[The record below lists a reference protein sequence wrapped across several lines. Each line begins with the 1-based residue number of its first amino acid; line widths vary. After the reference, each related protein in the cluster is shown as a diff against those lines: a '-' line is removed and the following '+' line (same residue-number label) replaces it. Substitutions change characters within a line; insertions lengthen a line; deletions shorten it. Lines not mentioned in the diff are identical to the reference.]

1 MEGFTNHLVGWSI
14 LRISKN
20 AKWRLRLKSFRN
32 ERRASHNLSSI
43 ACIGNLPSNLSRL
56 QKESS
61 LATPALAELP
71 AWRMNMKHIFRAFY
85 CALFVLAFAIPVLA
99 DTIRLKDGSVI
110 RGQVVGFKDQQ
121 FTVLI
126 GSGAQG
132 RRSRT
137 IIYVEDIDSIEFDSA
152 TTAAAASLAN
162 EDTASNN
169 KNNAGAPVYQPP
181 RSNPPVNTSN
191 NPPANSTNNE
201 PVSNQAGPVGTPTFF
216 TIKVAVRA
224 DNTNNGWTNTG
235 LVVRKGQRL
244 RITATGRVSLGA
256 GRFSTP
262 VGIAGADTD
271 KLMRTEATGALIAVI
286 GDDND
291 DFLLIG
297 QRRDFVA
304 QRDGV
309 LFLGVNEGN
318 LNDNT
323 GTYDVVIEAEAG
335 GPR

>member
-1 MEGFTNHLVGWSI
+1 MKNI
-14 LRISKN
+14 LRTCCTFAIV
-20 AKWRLRLKSFRN
+20 L
-32 ERRASHNLSSI
+32 
-43 ACIGNLPSNLSRL
+43 
-56 QKESS
+56 
-61 LATPALAELP
+61 
-71 AWRMNMKHIFRAFY
+71 
-85 CALFVLAFAIPVLA
+85 ALFIPVVA

-137 IIYVEDIDSIEFDSA
+137 LIYVEDVESIEFDSV
-152 TTAAAASLAN
+152 TTAAASIPAN
-162 EDTASNN
+162 EDTPSSNSST
-169 KNNAGAPVYQPP
+169 GQVYQPP
-181 RSNPPVNTSN
+181 RTNPSTETGRQPARTDTSQ
-191 NPPANSTNNE
+191 PSTPA
-201 PVSNQAGPVGTPTFF
+201 PQTFF
-216 TIKVAVRA
+216 TIRVAVRA
-224 DNTNNGWTNTG
+224 DNTNNGWTNSG

-244 RITATGRVSLGA
+244 RISSTGRVSLGG

-262 VGIAGADTD
+262 TGVAGGVDTD
-271 KLMRTEATGALIAVI
+271 KLMRNEATGSLIAVI

-297 QRRDFVA
+297 TRRDFVA

-323 GTYDVVIEAEAG
+323 GTFDVVIEAEAG
-335 GPR
+335 STPPR

>member
-1 MEGFTNHLVGWSI
+1 MKTTRHALYSLV
-14 LRISKN
+14 L
-20 AKWRLRLKSFRN
+20 
-32 ERRASHNLSSI
+32 
-43 ACIGNLPSNLSRL
+43 
-56 QKESS
+56 
-61 LATPALAELP
+61 
-71 AWRMNMKHIFRAFY
+71 
-85 CALFVLAFAIPVLA
+85 VLALVAPIAA

-137 IIYVEDIDSIEFDSA
+137 LIYVEDVESIEFDSE
-152 TTAAAASLAN
+152 TTGAASGLPN
-162 EDTASNN
+162 DNRPTSDNTST
-169 KNNAGAPVYQPP
+169 PDYQPP
-181 RSNPPVNTSN
+181 RNNQPVRPTTNPPPTTTS
-191 NPPANSTNNE
+191 A
-201 PVSNQAGPVGTPTFF
+201 PTFF
-216 TIKVAVRA
+216 TIKLSVRA
-224 DNTNNGWTNTG
+224 DNTNNGWTNSG

-244 RITATGRVSLGA
+244 RISSTGRVSLGG

-262 VGIAGADTD
+262 NGIPGVDND
-271 KLMRTEATGALIAVI
+271 KLMRSEATGSLIAVI

-291 DFLLIG
+291 DFLVIG
-297 QRRDFVA
+297 TRRDFVA

-335 GPR
+335 GSGPR

>member
-1 MEGFTNHLVGWSI
+1 LHPTV
-14 LRISKN
+14 
-20 AKWRLRLKSFRN
+20 A
-32 ERRASHNLSSI
+32 A
-43 ACIGNLPSNLSRL
+43 NLSRL
-56 QKESS
+56 QKEST
-61 LATPALAELP
+61 LVTPALVELL
-71 AWRMNMKHIFRAFY
+71 AWRMTMKRILRPFY
-85 CALFVLAFAIPVLA
+85 CSLILLALFVPAVA

-110 RGQVVGFKDQQ
+110 RGQVIGFKDQQ

-152 TTAAAASLAN
+152 TTAAAAALAN
-162 EDTASNN
+162 EGTATTGDST
-169 KNNAGAPVYQPP
+169 APVYQPP
-181 RSNPPVNTSN
+181 RTNPPADTSN
-191 NPPANSTNNE
+191 NAPPRINNQTL
-201 PVSNQAGPVGTPTFF
+201 PSGSPTFF
-216 TIKVAVRA
+216 TIKVTVRA
-224 DNTNNGWTNTG
+224 DNANNGWTNSG

-244 RITATGRVSLGA
+244 RISATGRVSLGT

-262 VGIAGADTD
+262 AGIAGTDND

-291 DFLLIG
+291 EFLLIG
-297 QRRDFVA
+297 TRRDFVA

-318 LNDNT
+318 LADNT
-323 GTYDVVIEAEAG
+323 GTYDAVIEAEAG
-335 GPR
+335 GGPQ

>member
-1 MEGFTNHLVGWSI
+1 M
-14 LRISKN
+14 
-20 AKWRLRLKSFRN
+20 
-32 ERRASHNLSSI
+32 
-43 ACIGNLPSNLSRL
+43 
-56 QKESS
+56 ESS
-61 LATPALAELP
+61 LVTPALVELL
-71 AWRMNMKHIFRAFY
+71 AGRIIMKQILRPF
-85 CALFVLAFAIPVLA
+85 CCLLIVLALFAPALA

-110 RGQVVGFKDQQ
+110 RGQVIAFKDQQ

-137 IIYVEDIDSIEFDSA
+137 TIYVEDIESIEFDSA
-152 TTAAAASLAN
+152 TTAAASALAN
-162 EDTASNN
+162 EDTATTASST
-169 KNNAGAPVYQPP
+169 APVYQPP
-181 RSNPPVNTSN
+181 RNNPPPDTSN
-191 NPPANSTNNE
+191 NPP
-201 PVSNQAGPVGTPTFF
+201 PRVSNQTLPSSSPTFF

-224 DNTNNGWTNTG
+224 DNANNGWSNSG

-244 RITATGRVSLGA
+244 RITATGRVSLGGNRFATPA
-256 GRFSTP
+256 GIPGT
-262 VGIAGADTD
+262 DND
-271 KLMRTEATGALIAVI
+271 KLMRTEPTGALIAVI

-297 QRRDFVA
+297 TRRDFVA

-318 LNDNT
+318 LADNT

-335 GPR
+335 GGPR